1 MFRLYNEIMEFEL
14 QDIKKLRTRLGL
26 RQSQL
31 ASLAG
36 VSQSLIA
43 KIERGKIDPAYSKV
57 KAILQALDSAKNT
70 EEEYAKDA
78 MNKEVIFLQQNAP
91 VEKAVRLMK
100 EKGFSQI
107 PVLGA
112 GGIAG
117 TITEG
122 NIMDAMVK
130 FGHEKVSRLS
140 VGKIM
145 SEPLLCVRENT
156 PCRVIAEILKAE
168 KAVLVTKEGRILG
181 IITKMDLI

>member
-1 MFRLYNEIMEFEL
+1 MVVLYKEIMDFEL

-31 ASLAG
+31 ATLAG

-43 KIERGKIDPAYSKV
+43 KIERGRIDPAYSKV
-57 KAILQALDSAKNT
+57 RCILSALQSAKNT
-70 EEEYAKDA
+70 EEEYAKDV
-78 MNKEVIFLQQNAP
+78 MNKEVICLAQSAS
-91 VEKAVRLMK
+91 VEKAVKLMK

-107 PVLGA
+107 PIVSNGVA
-112 GGIAG
+112 IG
-117 TITEG
+117 TVTER
-122 NIMDAMVK
+122 NVMDAMVK
-130 FGHEKVSRLS
+130 FGHEKVAKLT

-156 PCRVIAEILKAE
+156 PCKIIAEMLKNE
-168 KAVLVTKEGRILG
+168 KAVLVTKESRILG